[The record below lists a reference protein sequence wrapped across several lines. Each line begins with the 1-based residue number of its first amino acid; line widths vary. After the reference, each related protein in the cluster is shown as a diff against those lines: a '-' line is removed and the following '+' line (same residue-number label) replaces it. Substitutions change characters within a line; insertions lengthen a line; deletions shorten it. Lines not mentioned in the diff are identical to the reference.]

1 MISETQYIYG
11 LAAMA
16 FMATHLVI
24 AAIRWFHMCRPH
36 DHHPDY
42 YYPGRRA
49 ASLCFLTVV
58 FLIPYI
64 VFPDKRGAWLLMKAY
79 FLPGELFILAILLFS
94 YFGTIMHWRKWR
106 VPTLILGLV
115 ASVALFAGPMSSLL
129 GLGEKD
135 SALVADCIIYG
146 LGVSMTAFCV
156 LAIWVVLRWTAKIDV
171 EEYSNPED
179 FPVNFARRQVRM
191 MAAVMLL
198 LWVNAL
204 LDSPA
209 AMAVLNVLLSISS
222 TVLLISALH
231 PHRHGEPEEE
241 ATPERPAAKSVLP
254 AARAKALAA
263 AVRRVMEEEEA
274 FLDPHLTLQEV
285 ATRCGTS
292 RTYISNVFRTEFGSF
307 FTYVNTLR
315 LQYADS
321 YAAAHPGAKL
331 NEVIEASGFGSR
343 SSYYTV
349 KAKLR
354 PER

>member
-1 MISETQYIYG
+1 MISGAQYIYG
-11 LAAMA
+11 LAAMV
-16 FMATHLVI
+16 FVATHLVI
-24 AAIRWFHMCRPH
+24 AAVRWFHMCRPH
-36 DHHPDY
+36 DRHPDY

-58 FLIPYI
+58 FIIPYI
-64 VFPDKRGAWLLMKAY
+64 IFPDKRGAWLLMKAY
-79 FLPGELFILAILLFS
+79 FLPGELFVLAILLFS

-115 ASVALFAGPMSSLL
+115 ASTALFAGPASSLL
-129 GLGEKD
+129 GVGEAG
-135 SALVADCIIYG
+135 SAIVADGIIYG
-146 LGVSMTAFCV
+146 LGVFMTGFCI
-156 LAIWVVLRWTAKIDV
+156 LAIRVVLRWTAKIDV

-179 FPVNFARRQVRM
+179 FPVNFARRQVRSM
-191 MAAVMLL
+191 ITVMVL
-198 LWVNAL
+198 LWANAL

-209 AMAVLNVLLSISS
+209 AMAVLNILLSISS
-222 TVLLISALH
+222 TLLLISALH

-241 ATPERPAAKSVLP
+241 AAPEPAATKSVLP
-254 AARAKALAA
+254 PARAKVLAA

-315 LQYADS
+315 LQYANS

-354 PER
+354 LER